1 MKKLL
6 NSLLKIPEIRGNWI
20 IRTTSKLNTHNE
32 ETMMDTAVRPHLHK
46 ANVYYRLGTT
56 GSILTG

>member
-20 IRTTSKLNTHNE
+20 IRTTSNLNTQNE
-32 ETMMDTAVRPHLHK
+32 ETMMATAVRQMFIIVWEQQK
-46 ANVYYRLGTT
+46 AF
-56 GSILTG
+56 